1 MIRNLS
7 FFRELVAFLR
17 GYADWR
23 RTRHNPILLEPA
35 LREVRAAVAA
45 RDTRRQHAA
54 IDRAKA
60 ARNAALR
67 REVDARSLAS

>member
-23 RTRHNPILLEPA
+23 RTRHDPILLEAA
-35 LREVRAAVAA
+35 LREVRAARAA

-54 IDRAKA
+54 IERAKA
-60 ARNAALR
+60 ARTAALR
-67 REVDARSLAS
+67 REIGMRAAQ